1 MEISCDAIK
10 NVCGIYLIRNK
21 INNKIYI
28 GQSVNIYRRWTE
40 HLRAGQPQKYSM
52 KSIRD
57 SKTPIHLAMQK
68 YGINNFE
75 IQLLEK
81 CNKENLDIREQY
93 WIKIL
98 KSNDNNIGYNIANGG
113 QKNFILKGEEHSQA
127 KLNQQEV
134 NEIINLLKT
143 TNLTLSEISKK
154 YHNISNSTLCMI
166 NTGKSW
172 YNPDLKYPIRKT
184 YTGSRGSKNPKAK
197 FTEEQV
203 LEIRRLYSKGKTL
216 KDIPLKYKKIAS
228 DSAILAIM
236 YNKTY
241 KHLPMWDKHK
251 QKWIE
256 PCIDYSQS

>member
-40 HLRAGQPQKYSM
+40 HLRSGQPNKYSV
-52 KSIRD
+52 KSLKD
-57 SKTPIHLAMQK
+57 SNTPIHLAMQK

-75 IQLLEK
+75 ISLLEK
-81 CNKENLDIREQY
+81 CKKELLDQKEQY
-93 WIKIL
+93 WIEIL
-98 KSNDNNIGYNIANGG
+98 HSNNKDIGYNITDGG
-113 QKNFILKGEEHSQA
+113 QNNFALKGEKHSQA
-127 KLNQQEV
+127 KLTQKEV
-134 NEIINLLKT
+134 DEIIELLKNT
-143 TNLTLSEISKK
+143 DLTFTEISKK

-166 NTGKSW
+166 NTGKTW
-172 YNPDLKYPIRKT
+172 YNKNIQYPIRKT
-184 YTGSRGSKNPKAK
+184 YTGSKGSKNPKSK
-197 FTEEQV
+197 FTEKQV
-203 LEIRRLYSKGKTL
+203 LEIRTLYSQGITL
-216 KDIPLKYKKIAS
+216 KNMPQKYKDIAS
-228 DSAILAIM
+228 DNAILAIM

>member
-1 MEISCDAIK
+1 MEISCDTIK

-28 GQSVNIYRRWTE
+28 GQSINIYRRWTE
-40 HLRAGQPQKYSM
+40 HLRSGQPKKYSI
-52 KSIRD
+52 KSSRD

-68 YGINNFE
+68 YGVDNFE
-75 IQLLEK
+75 ISILEK
-81 CNKENLDIREQY
+81 CKKELLNEKEQY

-98 KSNDNNIGYNIANGG
+98 RSNNKDIGYNITSGG
-113 QKNFILKGEEHSQA
+113 QKNFALKGEKHSQA
-127 KLNQQEV
+127 KLTQHEV
-134 NEIINLLKT
+134 DEIIKLLKET
-143 TNLTLSEISKK
+143 DLTFTEISKI

-166 NTGKSW
+166 NTGKTW
-172 YNPDLKYPIRKT
+172 YNKNIKYPIRKT
-184 YTGSRGSKNPKAK
+184 YTGSKGSKNPRSK

-203 LEIRRLYSKGKTL
+203 LEIRQLYSEGKTL
-216 KDIPLKYKKIAS
+216 KDIPMKYKKIAS

-251 QKWIE
+251 QKWIG

>member
-98 KSNDNNIGYNIANGG
+98 KSNDNNIGYNIADGG

-127 KLNQQEV
+127 KLNQQ
-134 NEIINLLKT
+134 
-143 TNLTLSEISKK
+143 
-154 YHNISNSTLCMI
+154 
-166 NTGKSW
+166 
-172 YNPDLKYPIRKT
+172 
-184 YTGSRGSKNPKAK
+184 
-197 FTEEQV
+197 
-203 LEIRRLYSKGKTL
+203 
-216 KDIPLKYKKIAS
+216 
-228 DSAILAIM
+228 
-236 YNKTY
+236 
-241 KHLPMWDKHK
+241 
-251 QKWIE
+251 
-256 PCIDYSQS
+256 